1 MTRNMDNPSCH
12 ILINRDAGERSSRV
26 TGLLERAGLKLR
38 VQEFQGDHLPDEVPG
53 SETHDLIL
61 LFTDASGQT
70 CETLLRQLQTAR
82 RDIPCLLICRSPS
95 RWLPMLSLGAAGL
108 VSESQLETAS
118 GQVQFVYQV
127 KRELE
132 QLRLR
137 REGRRAAG
145 SVRELYQRLQ
155 LFIDNSSDA
164 VATLQN
170 GLHQSANP
178 AWLAFFGFRSLPD
191 VFAVPFLDLVADED
205 AEKVRSFLQQ
215 PFNNGIQR
223 CEFTAIRRDGSEVV
237 AALDGAAVS
246 INGAQSL
253 QLMVQTAQGNASHDN
268 AVRNAL
274 NQDLQ
279 SGLLNETGFERAL
292 NQAISSAVYQGNSSA
307 LILLTAP
314 QLAEILVV
322 LGKTDGHLLMR
333 DIASVLQAKC
343 PPQSVIGRLDDG
355 DFALLLPDA
364 DSEACLTLLSRLD
377 CLETALQSMAPAGM
391 SLAFHSGAAMISDE
405 APDAETLLVR
415 ARQHQTVRRHSARGA
430 QPDEVLSSGA
440 QALLAL
446 RQAMQDQNLLLVYQP
461 TVSLRSDEREHYEV
475 RIRVP
480 VADRLIYPE
489 EFLQAAIQHGYGERL
504 DRYVISHAMRTISEQ
519 DNARLHLTVNLT
531 ANTLLSKTFP
541 AWLSQELKR
550 QDQSPARLIL
560 QINELDILSA
570 PTETQTLCQI
580 LSSMGFELA
589 IARFGCSLDPFR
601 LLGMVSAEYVKLDRS
616 LLQHIDLDSQQR
628 ERLHEVVSHLQAQG
642 IRIIAPLIE
651 DIELLPLLWQA
662 NINYV
667 QGNCL
672 RQPSEQLETGL
683 FREQEISLP
692 QPCQHSETL

>member
-1 MTRNMDNPSCH
+1 MDNPSCH
-12 ILINRDAGERSSRV
+12 ILINRDAGDRGARV
-26 TGLLERAGLKLR
+26 TGLLERAGLKLK
-38 VQEFQGDHLPDEVPG
+38 VQEFIGGHLPDEVPG
-53 SETHDLIL
+53 SEVHDLIL
-61 LFTDASGQT
+61 LFSDASGQT
-70 CETLLRQLQTAR
+70 SETLLRQLRTAR

-127 KRELE
+127 NRELE

-145 SVRELYQRLQ
+145 NVRELYQRLQ
-155 LFIDNSSDA
+155 LFIDNTSDA

-178 AWLAFFGFRSLPD
+178 AWLAFFGFPSLPD

-205 AEKVRSFLQQ
+205 SEKVRQFLQQ
-215 PFNNGIQR
+215 PFSNGIQR
-223 CEFTAIRRDGSEVV
+223 CEFTAIRRDGSEVL
-237 AALDGAAVS
+237 AALDGAAIS

-268 AVRNAL
+268 AVRSAMSK
-274 NQDLQ
+274 DLQ

-292 NQAISSAVYQGNSSA
+292 NQAISSAVYQGSSSA
-307 LILLTAP
+307 VILLTAP

-322 LGKTDGHLLMR
+322 LGKTGSHLLMR

-343 PPQSVIGRLDDG
+343 PPQSVIGRLNDG
-355 DFALLLPDA
+355 DFAVLLPDA

-377 CLETALQSMAPAGM
+377 CLETALQNMAPADM
-391 SLAFHSGAAMISDE
+391 SLSFHCGAAMISDE
-405 APDAETLLVR
+405 APDADTLLVR
-415 ARQHQTVRRHSARGA
+415 ARQHQTIRRHTERSG
-430 QPDEVLSSGA
+430 QESGA
-440 QALLAL
+440 VNPGSQTLEAL
-446 RQAMQDQNLLLVYQP
+446 RQAMQDENLLLVYQP
-461 TVSLRSDEREHYEV
+461 TVSLRSDDREHYEV

-504 DRYVISHAMRTISEQ
+504 DRYVLSHAMKAIAAQ
-519 DNARLHLTVNLT
+519 HNAQLRLTVNLT

-550 QDQSPARLIL
+550 QNQSPGHLIL

-570 PTETQTLCQI
+570 PTEARTLCQT
-580 LSSMGFELA
+580 LSTMGFELA

-601 LLGMVSAEYVKLDRS
+601 LLGMISAEFVKLDRS

-628 ERLHEVVSHLQAQG
+628 ERLHDVVSHLQAQG
-642 IRIIAPLIE
+642 IRVIAPLIE

-672 RQPSEQLETGL
+672 RQPSEQIETGL
-683 FREQEISLP
+683 FREREISLP
-692 QPCQHSETL
+692 QPGQHSETL